1 MRDLQIALSVLCL
14 AVAIQL
20 VVLMVR
26 DVRPGRVTYAMLGL
40 VELGLVAQLVLG
52 LAKVFGDHEGVSVAT
67 YVGYLVG
74 ALVIV
79 PLAAGWAWAE
89 TESRGSEA
97 TDREKTRAGTGVLLV
112 GIVVLP
118 VLFVRLHDIWSTHA

>member
-14 AVAIQL
+14 LVAIQL

-26 DVRPGRVTYAMLGL
+26 DVRPGRITYLLLGL
-40 VELGLVAQLVLG
+40 VEAGLVAQLVLG
-52 LAKVFGDHEGVSVAT
+52 LGRVFGDHEGVSVAT

-74 ALVIV
+74 ALAIV

-89 TESRGSEA
+89 R
-97 TDREKTRAGTGVLLV
+97 TRAGTGVLLV

-118 VLFVRLHDIWSTHA
+118 VLFVRLHDIWSTHV